1 MNIVS
6 ILITLAGILA
16 ILALYVISKLSQQ
29 KQPKDKVIVIPKIHD
44 EDGYLV
50 SSVLGD
56 FSAAD
61 GSTPPPVI
69 KPKEEQAETGKK
81 QIKERQIV
89 LFIAAFDEAGIIGD
103 KIPEVLEKH
112 NLQFGEMDIYHYL
125 IDTKTKKAVSIFRIA
140 NGVKPW
146 TLVPDALIGTV
157 TPGLSI
163 IMQIPS
169 ATNDHAAMELFIT
182 HSEGIAK
189 DLGAQLKNARQE
201 DFSAADKEALMLSIN
216 PV

>member
-1 MNIVS
+1 MNVVS

-29 KQPKDKVIVIPKIHD
+29 KQPKDKVIIIPKIHD
-44 EDGYLV
+44 EEGYLV

-61 GSTPPPVI
+61 GSTPPPIV
-69 KPKEEQAETGKK
+69 KSQEAKAETSQKK
-81 QIKERQIV
+81 VKERQVV
-89 LFIAAFDEAGIIGD
+89 LFIAALGDSGIIGD
-103 KIPEVLEKH
+103 KIPLVLEKH

-125 IDTKTKKAVSIFRIA
+125 IDTKTEKAVSIFRIA
-140 NGVKPW
+140 NGIKPW

-169 ATNDHAAMELFIT
+169 ATNDDAAMELFI
-182 HSEGIAK
+182 HHAEGIAK

-201 DFSAADKEALMLSIN
+201 NFSEADKEELMLSIN
-216 PV
+216 PA

>member
-6 ILITLAGILA
+6 ILITLAGIIA

-29 KQPKDKVIVIPKIHD
+29 KQPKDKVIIIPKIHD
-44 EDGYLV
+44 DEGHLM

-61 GSTPPPVI
+61 GSTPPPI
-69 KPKEEQAETGKK
+69 AKPKEEQESAPVE
-81 QIKERQIV
+81 ERQIV
-89 LFIAAFDEAGIIGD
+89 LFIAALNDSGIDGN
-103 KIPEVLEKH
+103 KIPSVLEKH

-125 IDTKTKKAVSIFRIA
+125 INTDQEKNVSIFRLA

-146 TLVPDALIGTV
+146 TLVPSELANST

-163 IMQIPS
+163 IMQLPS

-182 HSEGIAK
+182 HAEGIAI
-189 DLGAQLKNARQE
+189 DLGAQLKNAKQKN
-201 DFSAADKEALMLSIN
+201 FAAVDKDELLAS
-216 PV
+216 VS

>member
-6 ILITLAGILA
+6 ILITLAGIIA

-29 KQPKDKVIVIPKIHD
+29 KQPKDKVIIIPKIHD
-44 EDGYLV
+44 DEGHLM

-61 GSTPPPVI
+61 GSTPPPI
-69 KPKEEQAETGKK
+69 AKPKEEEEQNSPPVE
-81 QIKERQIV
+81 ERQIV
-89 LFIAAFDEAGIIGD
+89 LFIAALNDSGIDGN
-103 KIPEVLEKH
+103 KIPSVLEKH

-125 IDTKTKKAVSIFRIA
+125 MNTDQEKDVSIFRIA

-146 TLVPDALIGTV
+146 TLVPTELANST

-163 IMQIPS
+163 IMQLPS
-169 ATNDHAAMELFIT
+169 VTNDHAAMELFIT
-182 HSEGIAK
+182 HAEGIAI
-189 DLGAQLKNARQE
+189 DLGAQLKNAKQKN
-201 DFSAADKEALMLSIN
+201 FATVDKEELLAS
-216 PV
+216 VS